1 MKIGTRKSEFADI
14 TLGVPQG
21 SVLGPL
27 LFLIFI
33 NDLPYFLKD
42 IYTKLF
48 ADDTTMLFNA
58 KSTDECVR
66 LCQAGIRK
74 LVEWCECNRLYINW
88 AKTFVM
94 FATNRR
100 KVDIE
105 KVDSIRVDGAD
116 VKAVSTFRL
125 LGITLDTK
133 LDFVKHASDVALSA
147 TRKMF
152 ALKRIFYLSDAVRIH
167 FLKTFILPCF
177 DYGLSLIIYYS
188 QAAIDKIT
196 KAFYKCIYHIL
207 KIDCSKLSIS
217 EINEQL
223 KPFRLSSFQ
232 SRIFVKLV
240 SFGFQVMHSPQA
252 PKELKAIFEKPVTM
266 QRYNFRGSTS
276 MNNFI
281 AREEKGVVKMTF
293 KSFFAT
299 LLNKTHSLQ
308 TLFVEFNIVNF
319 NNFKFK
325 IFDNLN
331 AFLDQ
336 FVILYGQFRIKE
348 NMNLFARSKSKRKTS
363 S

>member
-133 LDFVKHASDVALSA
+133 LD
-147 TRKMF
+147 
-152 ALKRIFYLSDAVRIH
+152 
-167 FLKTFILPCF
+167 
-177 DYGLSLIIYYS
+177 
-188 QAAIDKIT
+188 
-196 KAFYKCIYHIL
+196 
-207 KIDCSKLSIS
+207 
-217 EINEQL
+217 
-223 KPFRLSSFQ
+223 LSSMRRMSP
-232 SRIFVKLV
+232 SRR
-240 SFGFQVMHSPQA
+240 QERCSP
-252 PKELKAIFEKPVTM
+252 
-266 QRYNFRGSTS
+266 
-276 MNNFI
+276 
-281 AREEKGVVKMTF
+281 
-293 KSFFAT
+293 
-299 LLNKTHSLQ
+299 
-308 TLFVEFNIVNF
+308 
-319 NNFKFK
+319 
-325 IFDNLN
+325 
-331 AFLDQ
+331 
-336 FVILYGQFRIKE
+336 
-348 NMNLFARSKSKRKTS
+348 
-363 S
+363 